1 MAKRMRYLVAMANAG
16 LQRLCSG
23 LATSE
28 GSGKY
33 TQEKDGSHLGCVS
46 ALQAGHQEHT
56 CNSTSW
62 DSYWLQLKRPHT
74 WGMHP
79 ETQRVLERT
88 PYRTGAFVGDSGGR
102 FKEAGFCCG
111 LDAVWKLLN
120 NSHLEGEAVMGSG
133 SSVPARVAEEVHP

>member
-1 MAKRMRYLVAMANAG
+1 MAKWMRYLVAMANAG

-62 DSYWLQLKRPHT
+62 DSSRLQLRRPHT
-74 WGMHP
+74 WGMHRG
-79 ETQRVLERT
+79 T
-88 PYRTGAFVGDSGGR
+88 
-102 FKEAGFCCG
+102 
-111 LDAVWKLLN
+111 
-120 NSHLEGEAVMGSG
+120 
-133 SSVPARVAEEVHP
+133 